1 MHERELFFER
11 HPDPMWI
18 FDLSTL
24 EILDVNAAATAAYG
38 YTREEFLG
46 LKATDIR
53 PPEDVPA
60 FLDAIRSPA
69 RDRREGRTFRHR
81 AKDGRIFHVDV
92 TAQEIDW
99 QGRRTQLVSVRDV
112 TRSVLMEQE
121 RSSLLE
127 REAAL
132 RLEAEQAA
140 ERLAEQNSNLRTV
153 QRLIGVGS
161 WKFERW
167 SGRLHWS
174 PEVFRMYRVDEA
186 GFGGAFEDYRNV
198 VHPDDRQEM
207 ARNFEGFTQSGSDE
221 FDFAHRIL
229 RPDGTVI
236 HVRGVGERSMT
247 PDGELLTGMV
257 QDVTR
262 QVEQSDRLRL
272 LDLSV
277 SRLNDIVVIFEAHP
291 GPDSC
296 EAPIVYMNA
305 AYTRVTGLSEADVI
319 GRPVRDVMFEVAK
332 GVPLEVL
339 QNALA
344 AETSLRSDLQ
354 LFTKDGRVLPAEI
367 DLVPVRNAMGAVT
380 HWVAVMR
387 DMSEK
392 QAADARARL
401 NEERYRMLS
410 MSTHDVV
417 WDWDIRSGLLGWNE
431 NFRQLAG
438 APEASLTDWLTS
450 WSDRLHPEDHDRVLA
465 GFHGA
470 IAGTGDTWSDEY
482 RFMRDDGD
490 VRFVFDRGFILR
502 DETGRALRI
511 VGSIVDIT
519 QRKIAEARLAQAEK
533 LDALGQ
539 MTGGVAHD
547 FNNLLTVIIGNTETL
562 LDRTDDAR
570 QRRLLELV
578 SGAAER
584 GRELTGRLLAFA
596 RRMPLKPL
604 VLNLNEQVRRSAELM
619 RRTFRSNVRL
629 EFDLKADVSTVEADP
644 GQLELALLNLTI
656 NARDSMPDGGTLT
669 VSTADVPAGKP
680 VPGFPRAETASAD
693 RIMLS
698 VKDTGSGM
706 DAETLRRC
714 LEPFFTTKPVGK
726 GAGLGL
732 SMAYGFAEQSGG
744 RLLIRSEPGQ
754 GTEVA
759 MLFPCSSQPVLAMP
773 TVNPASRPLG
783 GSEQILVVEDDD
795 GVRDHAARVLG
806 DLGYRVTPVETA
818 DAAISYLR
826 AGGTADLILS
836 DIMMP
841 GVADVRKLEAEA
853 RALLPEIQILYSSGY
868 PKELIQADGRLAPD
882 IELLPKPYR
891 RSELALKVREML
903 DRTYARPGAATQDA
917 D

>member
-1 MHERELFFER
+1 MQEREIFFER

-18 FDLSTL
+18 YDLSTL
-24 EILDVNAAATAAYG
+24 EFLEVNQAATAAYG
-38 YTREEFLG
+38 FTREEFLS

-60 FLDAIRSPA
+60 FLESIRSA
-69 RDRREGRTFRHR
+69 GIERCDGLTFRHR
-81 AKDGRIFHVDV
+81 AKDGRIFHVQV
-92 TAQEIDW
+92 TAQVIEW
-99 QGRRTQLVSVRDV
+99 KGRKAELVSVRDV
-112 TRSVLMEQE
+112 TRSVLLEKE
-121 RSSLLE
+121 RTGLLE

-132 RLEAEQAA
+132 RLEAEKTA
-140 ERLAEQNSNLRTV
+140 ERLAEQR
-153 QRLIGVGS
+153 
-161 WKFERW
+161 
-167 SGRLHWS
+167 
-174 PEVFRMYRVDEA
+174 
-186 GFGGAFEDYRNV
+186 
-198 VHPDDRQEM
+198 
-207 ARNFEGFTQSGSDE
+207 
-221 FDFAHRIL
+221 
-229 RPDGTVI
+229 
-236 HVRGVGERSMT
+236 
-247 PDGELLTGMV
+247 
-257 QDVTR
+257 
-262 QVEQSDRLRL
+262 DRLRL

-291 GPDSC
+291 GPQSC
-296 EAPIVYMNA
+296 EAPIVYTNA
-305 AYTRVTGLSEADVI
+305 AYARVTGIEEARVL
-319 GRPVRDVMFEVAK
+319 GQPVREVMFEVAK

-339 QNALA
+339 QDALA
-344 AETSLRSDLQ
+344 AETSLRSDIQ
-354 LFTKDGRVLPAEI
+354 LFTQDGRILPAEI
-367 DLVPVRNAMGAVT
+367 DLVPVRNEAGAMT

-410 MSTHDVV
+410 RSTQDVV
-417 WDWDIRSGLLGWNE
+417 WDWDVRSGVLAWNE

-450 WSDRLHPEDHDRVLA
+450 WSDRLHPDDHDRVLK

-470 IAGTGDTWSDEY
+470 IGGTSDSWTDEY

-490 VRFVFDRGFILR
+490 VRFIFDRGFILR
-502 DETGRALRI
+502 DETGRALRV
-511 VGSIVDIT
+511 VGSMVDIT
-519 QRKIAEARLAQAEK
+519 QRKIVEARFAQAEK

-562 LDRTDDAR
+562 LDRTDDVR
-570 QRRLLELV
+570 QRRLLELIA
-578 SGAAER
+578 SAAER

-596 RRMPLKPL
+596 RRMPLMPVAL
-604 VLNLNEQVRRSAELM
+604 DLNEQVRRAAELM

-629 EFDLKADVSTVEADP
+629 EFDLRAPASIVEADP

-656 NARDSMPDGGTLT
+656 NARDSMPDGGVLT
-669 VSTADVPAGKP
+669 VSTVHVPARAP
-680 VPGFPRAETASAD
+680 VPGFPRAETAPSD

-698 VKDTGSGM
+698 VKDTGQGM
-706 DAETLRRC
+706 DEETLRRC

-744 RLLIRSEPGQ
+744 RLLVSSVRGQ

-759 MLFPCSSQPVLAMP
+759 MLFPLSAAPAHVPQ
-773 TVNPASRPLG
+773 PASTAQRPLG
-783 GSEQILVVEDDD
+783 GREQILVVEDDA
-795 GVRDHAARVLG
+795 GVREHVAGVLR
-806 DLGYRVTPVETA
+806 DLGYRVMSLETA
-818 DAAISYLR
+818 DAAIAYLR
-826 AGGTADLILS
+826 TGGTADMILS

-841 GVADVRKLEAEA
+841 GVADVRALEAEA

-868 PKELIQADGRLAPD
+868 PRELIQADGRLPPN

-891 RSELALKVREML
+891 RSELASKVREML
-903 DRTYARPGAATQDA
+903 DRAYAAPAVAVQEAG
-917 D
+917 

>member
-1 MHERELFFER
+1 MQERELFFEH

-18 FDLSTL
+18 YDIATL
-24 EILDVNAAATAAYG
+24 EFLDVNSAATSAYG
-38 YTREEFLG
+38 YTRAEFLA
-46 LKATDIR
+46 LKVTDIR
-53 PPEDVPA
+53 PPEDVPD
-60 FLDAIRSPA
+60 FLDAIRLPA
-69 RDRREGRTFRHR
+69 SGWREGRTFRHR
-81 AKDGRIFHVDV
+81 ARDGRIFHVDV
-92 TAQEIDW
+92 TAREIDW
-99 QGRRTQLVSVRDV
+99 QGRKAQLVSVRDV
-112 TRSVLMEQE
+112 TRAVLMEQE

-127 REAAL
+127 REATL

-140 ERLAEQNSNLRTV
+140 ERLAEQNGNLRTV
-153 QRLIGVGS
+153 QRLIGVGA

-186 GFGGAFEDYRNV
+186 GFRGGFADYRDV
-198 VHPDDRQEM
+198 VHPDDRGAIAQQ
-207 ARNFEGFTQSGSDE
+207 FEEFFQSNSDE

-229 RPDGTVI
+229 RPDGTII

-247 PDGELLTGMV
+247 PEGELLTGMV

-277 SRLNDIVVIFEAHP
+277 SRLNDIVMIFEAHP
-291 GPDSC
+291 GPDASA
-296 EAPIVYMNA
+296 APIVYMNA
-305 AYTRVTGLSEADVI
+305 AFTRVTGVAEAEVI

-332 GVPLEVL
+332 GVPLDVL
-339 QNALA
+339 QDALA

-354 LFTKDGRVLPAEI
+354 LFTRDGRVLPAEI
-367 DLVPVRNAMGAVT
+367 DLVPVRNASGAMT

-387 DMSEK
+387 DMSDK

-410 MSTHDVV
+410 LSTHDVV
-417 WDWDIRSGLLGWNE
+417 WDWDVRSGLLTWNE

-438 APEASLTDWLTS
+438 APEANLIDWLTS
-450 WSDRLHPEDHDRVLA
+450 WSDRLHPEDHDRVLE

-470 IAGTGDTWSDEY
+470 ISGTGDTWSDEY

-502 DETGRALRI
+502 DETGKALRI

-519 QRKIAEARLAQAEK
+519 QRKIVEARLAQAEK

-562 LDRTDDAR
+562 LDRTEDAR

-604 VLNLNEQVRRSAELM
+604 VLNLNDQVRRSAELM

-629 EFDLKADVSTVEADP
+629 EFDLRADVSTVEADP

-669 VSTADVPAGKP
+669 VSTIHVPAREP

-698 VKDTGSGM
+698 VKDTGFGM

-759 MLFPCSSQPVLAMP
+759 MLFPCSSQPVLAAP
-773 TVNPASRPLG
+773 PVNPASRPLG
-783 GSEQILVVEDDD
+783 GREQILVVEDDD

-826 AGGTADLILS
+826 AGGSADLILS

-853 RALLPEIQILYSSGY
+853 RALLPEIQILFSSGY

-903 DRTYARPGAATQDA
+903 DRAYAGSATLAQDA